1 MNRRTRESLA
11 LLSLVAAGCAQQKE
25 AIAPRSPVA
34 MRDSAVSVQAPF
46 VNVRIGEPKSTR
58 TADAEIDDDV
68 DQYDEAE
75 FAEAEE

>member
-1 MNRRTRESLA
+1 MNRRTRESLV
-11 LLSLVAAGCAQQKE
+11 LLSLITAGCAHQRE
-25 AIAPRSPVA
+25 AVAPPAPVA

-58 TADAEIDDDV
+58 TADTNADDDD

-75 FAEAEE
+75 FADADE